1 MPDDVRLVVD
11 GEPVTV
17 AAGATV
23 AAALMQRG
31 GITRRSPG
39 GELRGPLC
47 GMGVCQE
54 CRVTIDGVPHQR
66 ACLRVA
72 VDGQVVR
79 TGAME
84 RHA

>member
-1 MPDDVRLVVD
+1 MPDDVRVIVD
-11 GEPVTV
+11 GEPVAV
-17 AAGATV
+17 AAGASV
-23 AAALMQRG
+23 AAAVMQAG
-31 GITRRSPG
+31 GIARRSPG

-66 ACLRVA
+66 ACMRAA
-72 VDGQVVR
+72 VEGQVVC

-84 RHA
+84 RPA